1 MRILDVPGDTVTS
14 LQWDSSGGRLALCNG
29 VNVYLADVQ
38 VAPMWGHIST
48 AVIFAMPSEQSNILT
63 ACASHQVYLLGAHSM
78 EKRAKHVPGLLMLA
92 VAALIIVKTHADM
105 AFVCSVPAPWEVNAV
120 VRSVHVPA
128 DCKPITPFSHI
139 HMTHAG
145 EVTH

>member
-14 LQWDSSGGRLALCNG
+14 LQWDSSAGRLALCNG
-29 VNVYLADVQ
+29 VNVYLAEVQ
-38 VAPMWGHIST
+38 VTPMWGHISN
-48 AVIFAMPSEQSNILT
+48 AVIFAMPREQSNILT

-92 VAALIIVKTHADM
+92 VSALIFLKTHANM

-120 VRSVHVPA
+120 VKNVLVPA
-128 DCKPITPFSHI
+128 DSEHIMPFSNLHI
-139 HMTHAG
+139 THAG
-145 EVTH
+145 EFTH